1 VSKDAYAQFRTN
13 AQTADATS
21 RASQAALENARL
33 NLEYTVIR
41 SPIDGYVGRA
51 LLQAGNMVKAND
63 TISLVVINQV
73 KPVYV
78 SFAIP
83 EQELAKVRELMRKG
97 PLGVDVALPG
107 GDQPLADGR
116 IAFLDNAVDQ
126 TTGTIKVRA
135 IFDNADA
142 ALWPGQFYT
151 VRVRLYDQDNA
162 ILVPSRAVQTGPNG
176 QFVYVVRQ
184 DMTVEIR
191 SVVVA
196 RSEGEMSV
204 LSDGA
209 VAKGDQVVVRGA
221 LRLAPGARVT
231 VTDGA
236 PAS

>member
-1 VSKDAYAQFRTN
+1 
-13 AQTADATS
+13 
-21 RASQAALENARL
+21 
-33 NLEYTVIR
+33 
-41 SPIDGYVGRA
+41 
-51 LLQAGNMVKAND
+51 VKAND

-107 GDQPLADGR
+107 GEKPLADGR

-176 QFVYVVRQ
+176 QFVYVVKQ
-184 DMTVEIR
+184 DMTVEMR
-191 SVVVA
+191 KVVVA

-204 LSDGA
+204 LSDNA

-231 VTDGA
+231 ITDGA